1 MKIPEI
7 KIDFKKL
14 LSAQKDS
21 DWKKAIYFILLLVTL
36 FYIVML
42 AYLFLKPASPEVT
55 EQVKTEIPTDAIK
68 INENVIESIKA
79 KEYPN

>member
-1 MKIPEI
+1 MKIPDI

-21 DWKKAIYFILLLVTL
+21 DWKKAVYFILLLITL
-36 FYIVML
+36 CYIGTLV
-42 AYLFLKPASPEVT
+42 YLYFKPAPIEVA
-55 EQVKTEIPTDAIK
+55 EQVKSEIPTEEIK
-68 INENVIESIKA
+68 INTKVIESIKA